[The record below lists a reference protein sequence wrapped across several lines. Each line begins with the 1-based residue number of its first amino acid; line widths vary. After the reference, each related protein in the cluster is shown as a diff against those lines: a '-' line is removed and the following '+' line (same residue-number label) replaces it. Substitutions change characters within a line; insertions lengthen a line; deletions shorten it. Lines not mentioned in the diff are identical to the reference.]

1 MFLGFHTHFF
11 FLLWKQRR
19 GEREYN
25 NYIIKYHTVFN
36 NNQFITNYTGNIIR
50 WCLALSYDNTKSKYI
65 LQSVHI
71 IFISL
76 QKTKYTGNLTY
87 MYMENGT
94 RQMKGVMSRPF
105 CVSVHKHYVSICI
118 DGNIYVCTHLE
129 LHFIT
134 DNYWFTSHK
143 SLYEILAPKAYELLQ
158 NKAAWEKRSKTIMEY
173 EIKNTSAK

>member
-118 DGNIYVCTHLE
+118 DGNMYVHTWNYTLSQI
-129 LHFIT
+129 IT
-134 DNYWFTSHK
+134 DSLPTSHYMK
-143 SLYEILAPKAYELLQ
+143 SLHQKRMNCCKTKLL
-158 NKAAWEKRSKTIMEY
+158 EKKE
-173 EIKNTSAK
+173 AKL